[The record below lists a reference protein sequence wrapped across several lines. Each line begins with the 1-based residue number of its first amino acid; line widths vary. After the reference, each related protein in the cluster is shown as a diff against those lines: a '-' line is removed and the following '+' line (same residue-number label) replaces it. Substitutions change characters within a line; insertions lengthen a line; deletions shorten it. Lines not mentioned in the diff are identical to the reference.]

1 MKKKGTSI
9 LKLIDGIGNIY
20 IYIYIYMG
28 AYIIVR
34 MNSKIITEPKK

>member
-20 IYIYIYMG
+20 IYIYGCLY
-28 AYIIVR
+28 
-34 MNSKIITEPKK
+34 NSKDE